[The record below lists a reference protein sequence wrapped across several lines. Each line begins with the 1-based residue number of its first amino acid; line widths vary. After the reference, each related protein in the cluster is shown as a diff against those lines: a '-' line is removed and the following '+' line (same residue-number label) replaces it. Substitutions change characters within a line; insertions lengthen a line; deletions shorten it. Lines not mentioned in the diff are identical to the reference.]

1 MSPDINDGTNHDV
14 NEAISF
20 PSGVGLLPLGDLA
33 TRGGLE
39 ILQAMLRGEYP
50 APPMAQTL
58 SFTLHEVEQDR
69 VVFKGLPSPEHRNP
83 MGGIHGGWIAS
94 LMDSALA
101 CCIMTTLK
109 PGEAYT
115 TAEFKINLVR
125 PLAAGMGMVYCEG
138 RLIHRGRT
146 LATSEAFLRDASGK
160 LLAHGTET
168 CAIFPLESFMR
179 GK

>member
-1 MSPDINDGTNHDV
+1 MSYDDLS
-14 NEAISF
+14 AIDF
-20 PSGVGLLPLGDLA
+20 PGGIGLLPLGDLA
-33 TRGGLE
+33 TRGGLD
-39 ILQAMLRGEYP
+39 ILQAMLRGDYP
-50 APPMAQTL
+50 APPMAKTL

-69 VVFKGLPSPEHRNP
+69 VVFKGMPRPEHLNP
-83 MGGIHGGWIAS
+83 LGGIHGGWVAT

-101 CCIMTTLK
+101 CCIMTTLR

-115 TAEFKINLVR
+115 TAEFKVNLVR
-125 PLAAGMGMVYCEG
+125 PLSADMGIVFCEG

-146 LATSEAFLRDASGK
+146 LATSEAFLKDKNGK

-168 CAIFPLESFMR
+168 CAIFPLESFVR